1 MAQVKKQMKNK
12 FPVIEPIWIGL
23 AFVFLGWLYTT
34 FQVVFASVGTGF
46 NALGPGMQ
54 FFDMFREKIFFGPES
69 IIFYLPICTT
79 LEAGWSVKTWLESF
93 LMWAFMI
100 FAMMLPSLLPFLN
113 SKIISF
119 KNFCRFMLGY
129 LAVWMLLCVVG
140 IFIQWFLHTNGLL
153 SNEMVIT
160 NSLLAFLLLTL
171 VGIYQFSKIK
181 LQSCSVRNQLLAS
194 NAKTSVGVRF
204 NFQAGTK
211 LGISCAVSCGPLML
225 TMFAFG
231 LMNFIAMLFLTI
243 MMFVETNLFYGEG
256 SNKFIGLVALAFAAF
271 SLKNVV

>member
-1 MAQVKKQMKNK
+1 MAQVKKQMNNNY
-12 FPVIEPIWIGL
+12 PIREPFWIGL

-54 FFDMFREKIFFGPES
+54 FFDMFKEKILFGPES

-100 FAMMLPSLLPFLN
+100 FAMMLPSLLPSLS
-113 SKIISF
+113 SKIISI
-119 KNFCRFMLGY
+119 KKFCGFLLGY
-129 LAVWMLLCVVG
+129 LAVWMLFCIGG
-140 IFIQWFLHTNGLL
+140 IFIQWVLHTNGLL

-160 NSLLAFLLLTL
+160 NAWFASLLLAL

-181 LQSCSVRNQLLAS
+181 MRSCIVRNQLLAS
-194 NAKTSVGVRF
+194 SVKTSSGIGF
-204 NFQAGTK
+204 NLQAGTN
-211 LGISCAVSCGPLML
+211 LGISCAISCGPLML

-231 LMNFIAMLFLTI
+231 LMNVIAMLVLTI
-243 MMFVETNLFYGEG
+243 MMFVETNLFYGEV
-256 SNKFIGLVALAFAAF
+256 SNKFIGLVALVFAAF
-271 SLKNVV
+271 SLKIFA

>member
-1 MAQVKKQMKNK
+1 
-12 FPVIEPIWIGL
+12 
-23 AFVFLGWLYTT
+23 
-34 FQVVFASVGTGF
+34 
-46 NALGPGMQ
+46 
-54 FFDMFREKIFFGPES
+54 
-69 IIFYLPICTT
+69 
-79 LEAGWSVKTWLESF
+79 
-93 LMWAFMI
+93 MWAFMI
-100 FAMMLPSLLPFLN
+100 FAMMLPSLLPSLS

-119 KNFCRFMLGY
+119 KNFCWFLLGY
-129 LAVWMLLCVVG
+129 LAVWMLFCLGG
-140 IFIQWFLHTNGLL
+140 IVIQWCLHTNGLL

-160 NSLLAFLLLTL
+160 NPWFASLLVALI
-171 VGIYQFSKIK
+171 GIYQFSKIK
-181 LQSCSVRNQLLAS
+181 LRSCSVRNQLLTS
-194 NAKTSVGVRF
+194 TVKTSVGDRF

-243 MMFVETNLFYGEG
+243 MMFVETNLFNSEV